1 MKMATREL
9 TPVRERAMKDLAHD
23 LTVIA
28 GAGAGKT
35 TILVGRFVELARDPA
50 VGPDH
55 VLAITFTR
63 KAAVEM
69 KERAVREL
77 ERLGETELRRK
88 TEAAYI
94 STIHGFAERVLRERP
109 LAARIDPDFSVL
121 TEYDQAL
128 FVEDALRQMYSRE
141 DLCSFARRLGK
152 SKRGGWKVFSVVR
165 EVARLMR
172 EGPEGASR
180 EAKLLELSD
189 DECVNGAIEAAREY
203 LCGCETRA
211 IECLTDLVPLLRA
224 ARFKSQAKMFQQCQE
239 YIASAEACIDA
250 RSLHGAGDVL
260 GTTGFTAQIH
270 GEDREPIKSR
280 LALVKNLVSEIG
292 SVDWEAQ
299 ERLERELI
307 PLKRAIYSAARDRGE
322 SYTAHK
328 QRIGALDFHDLQ
340 LRLHGLLVTND
351 RVRREYADRFR
362 HILLDEAQDT
372 DELQYDIIERLHD
385 GGGSLFIV
393 GDPKQA
399 IYEFRGAN
407 PDVFNGV
414 VAKTLPGQRLELPEN
429 FRSRAEII
437 SFVNGLGPAL
447 LGESFIQMDACAKYG
462 GESLAVPAVTA
473 IYAVQELPTE
483 EDGPSVYESLGD
495 ARAREAKAVAEELVR
510 LLRDGTQVRD
520 PDAGSDAEAGVAW
533 TELRPKHIALLF
545 RTRTPIPHFER
556 ALAER
561 GIPYVTAAGLGF
573 FERAEVLDCIMML
586 RALSQPLD
594 DMALAAVLRSPFVGV
609 SDGRLWRI
617 RTPGENR
624 SDPPPLYHELRRDG
638 GLKVFR
644 KRFERLRARAR
655 SLSAADALDEAI
667 RAFRYEAALAA
678 HDDGPAMLANLAK
691 LRGRLREL
699 GALSVAEG
707 YAELQRARDLME
719 SEPIAPLVGPNED
732 VVVLTTI
739 HQAKGLEWPIVCLP
753 SLEMKSNNRGEDF
766 SARHGALL
774 CKAIDENGEEVRP
787 LSAVSFSR
795 ELSERQEGE
804 ERRLLY
810 VALTRA
816 RERLILSACVRT
828 AGRFPEWKGAF
839 SRPLAFLV
847 AHTDEAL
854 SAPGE
859 HDCGTLSTSVRYVS
873 GPVAASTRFEGG
885 MTLASELHPIATA
898 RAPAEPPPL
907 AKSALPLTVK
917 VTELLA
923 FDRCPQVYRFSH
935 VLEIGEHTAR
945 QATRRPEN
953 DVALTPVEL
962 GTIVHSLL
970 ERADFHASDVRAE
983 VVRLLAEQ
991 PPGRHTALARML
1003 EPVLTGR
1010 LGERVRSA
1018 QRVEREWPFAFEAGG
1033 VLVEGVMDLAIQES
1047 DGRWTVV
1054 DYKSNDLKHS
1064 GRFEKLVGYY
1074 QRQLELYALA
1084 LSRSGLG
1091 DVSQCMLL
1099 FLTGPKVHE
1108 WAFDADGCGVEEW
1121 AKGIIDRIAAHDYDT
1136 AADGKC
1142 ERCGYRLRRICPT
1155 GREWVPGQS
1164 RYGAAALPV
1173 LPDEREVGA

>member
-1 MKMATREL
+1 MAKREL
-9 TPVRERAMKDLAHD
+9 TEARERAVKDLTHD
-23 LTVIA
+23 LAVIA

-35 TILVGRFVELARDPA
+35 TVLVDRFLELARDPL
-50 VGPDH
+50 VGPEH

-77 ERLGETELRRK
+77 EDEGDKELRRK

-152 SKRGGWKVFSVVR
+152 SKGGGWKVFSVVR

-172 EGPEGASR
+172 EGPEGAAR
-180 EAKLLELSD
+180 EAKLLMLAD
-189 DECVNGAIEAAREY
+189 DDCVNGAVEAARDY
-203 LCGCETRA
+203 LCRCETRA

-250 RSLHGAGDVL
+250 RSLDGAEEAF
-260 GTTGFTAQIH
+260 GTTSFTAQIH
-270 GEDREPIKSR
+270 GEDRDPIKNR
-280 LALVKNLVSEIG
+280 LTLVKKLVSEIA

-307 PLKRAIYSAARDRGE
+307 PLKRAIYSAARDIGE
-322 SYTAHK
+322 SYAAHK

-340 LRLHGLLVTND
+340 QRLHDLLVTND
-351 RVRREYADRFR
+351 RARREYADRFR

-372 DELQYDIIERLHD
+372 DELQYDIITRLHD

-414 VAKTLPGQRLELPEN
+414 VAKTPPDQRLELPEN
-429 FRSRAEII
+429 FRSREEII

-447 LGESFIQMDACAKYG
+447 LGESFIKMDACAKYG

-483 EDGPSVYESLGD
+483 EGAPPVCESLGD
-495 ARAREAKAVAEELVR
+495 ARVREAKAVAEELVR
-510 LLRDGTQVRD
+510 LLREGTRVCD
-520 PDAGSDAEAGVAW
+520 PDARSDDETGVVW
-533 TELRPKHIALLF
+533 TKLRPKHIALLF

-573 FERAEVLDCIMML
+573 FDRAEVLDCIMML

-617 RTPGENR
+617 RMPGGNR

-638 GLKVFR
+638 GLRVFR
-644 KRFERLRARAR
+644 KRFERLRTRVR

-667 RAFRYEAALAA
+667 RVFRYEAALAA

-707 YAELQRARDLME
+707 YTELQRARDLME
-719 SEPIAPLVGPNED
+719 SEPIAPIVGPNED
-732 VVVLTTI
+732 VVMLTTI

-787 LSAVSFSR
+787 LSAVGFAR

-828 AGRFPEWKGAF
+828 ADKIPEWKGEF
-839 SRPLAFLV
+839 SKPLAFLV

-859 HDCGTLSTSVRYVS
+859 HDCGTLLTSVRYVA
-873 GPVAASTRFEGG
+873 GPVAATTQFEGG
-885 MTLASELHPIATA
+885 LTLANELHPVAIAK
-898 RAPAEPPPL
+898 PPVDSPSL
-907 AKSALPLTVK
+907 LKSALPLTVK

-923 FDRCPQVYRFSH
+923 FNRCPQVYRFSH
-935 VLEIGEHTAR
+935 VLEIGEHTVREA
-945 QATRRPEN
+945 ARRPEN
-953 DVALTPVEL
+953 DAALTPVEL

-983 VVRLLAEQ
+983 VSRLLAEQ
-991 PPGRHTALARML
+991 PQGRHAALARML
-1003 EPVLTGR
+1003 EPVLTGP

-1018 QRVEREWPFAFEAGG
+1018 QRVEREWPFAFDAGG
-1033 VLVEGVMDLAIQES
+1033 VLVEGVMDLAIQGS
-1047 DGRWTVV
+1047 DGRWIVV

-1064 GRFEKLVGYY
+1064 GRFEYLVEYY
-1074 QRQLELYALA
+1074 QKQLELYALA

-1091 DVSQCMLL
+1091 DVPQCMLL

-1108 WAFDADGCGVEEW
+1108 WAFDAAGCGVEEW
-1121 AKGIIDRIAAHDYDT
+1121 AKGIIGRIAARDYET
-1136 AADGKC
+1136 TADGKC
-1142 ERCGYRLRRICPT
+1142 EFCGYRKRGICPT
-1155 GREWVPGQS
+1155 GRMWMPGRS
-1164 RYGAAALPV
+1164 PLGAAALPM
-1173 LPDEREVGA
+1173 LPDAREVKA

>member
-1 MKMATREL
+1 MAKREL
-9 TPVRERAMKDLAHD
+9 TPVRERAVRDLAHD

-35 TILVGRFVELARDPA
+35 TVLVDRFVELARDPS
-50 VGPDH
+50 VGPER

-77 ERLGETELRRK
+77 EERGETELRRK

-94 STIHGFAERVLRERP
+94 STIHGFSERVLRERP

-141 DLCSFARRLGK
+141 DLCAFARRLGK
-152 SKRGGWKVFSVVR
+152 SKRGGWKVFSIVR

-172 EGPEGASR
+172 EGPEQASR
-180 EAKLLELSD
+180 EAALLARSD
-189 DECVNGAIEAAREY
+189 DECVSGAIEAAREY
-203 LCGCETRA
+203 LCRCETRA
-211 IECLTDLVPLLRA
+211 IECLEDLVPLLRT
-224 ARFKSQAKMFQQCQE
+224 ARFKSQAKMFQQCQA
-239 YIASAEACIDA
+239 YIASAEACIDG
-250 RSLHGAGDVL
+250 RSLEGAGDAL
-260 GTTGFTAQIH
+260 GTTSFTAQIH
-270 GEDREPIKSR
+270 GDDREPIKNR
-280 LALVKNLVSEIG
+280 LALVKQLVFRIAD
-292 SVDWEAQ
+292 VDWEEQ

-307 PLKRAIYSAARDRGE
+307 PLKRAIYSAARDIGE
-322 SYTAHK
+322 SYAAHK

-340 LRLHGLLVTND
+340 QRLHELLVTND

-372 DELQYDIIERLHD
+372 DELQYDIIQRLHD

-414 VAKTLPGQRLELPEN
+414 VAKTPAGQRLELPEN
-429 FRSRAEII
+429 YRSREEII

-447 LGESFIQMDACAKYG
+447 LGNNFIKMEAHADYG

-473 IYAVQELPTE
+473 LYAVQELPAG
-483 EDGPSVYESLGD
+483 EDEPPAFETVGD
-495 ARAREAKAVAEELVR
+495 ARVREAKAVAEELVR
-510 LLRDGTQVRD
+510 LLGDGTQVRD
-520 PDAGSDAEAGVAW
+520 PDEKKW
-533 TELRPKHIALLF
+533 TQLRPRHIALLF

-573 FERAEVLDCIMML
+573 FDRAEVLDCIMML

-609 SDGRLWRI
+609 SDGRLWRM
-617 RTPGENR
+617 RTAGENGGER
-624 SDPPPLYHELRRDG
+624 PPLYHELRSDG
-638 GLKVFR
+638 GLRVFR
-644 KRFERLRARAR
+644 KRFERLRVRVR

-667 RAFRYEAALAA
+667 RVFRYEAALAA

-699 GALSVAEG
+699 GALSVAEA

-753 SLEMKSNNRGEDF
+753 SLEMKSNNHDEDF
-766 SARHGALL
+766 SSRHGALL
-774 CKAIDENGEEVRP
+774 CKAIDESSEEVKP
-787 LSAVSFSR
+787 LSAIGFSQ
-795 ELSERQEGE
+795 ELGERQEGE

-816 RERLILSACVRT
+816 RERLILSACVRS
-828 AGRFPEWKGAF
+828 AGKFPEWKGEF
-839 SRPLAFLV
+839 TRPLGFLV
-847 AHTDEAL
+847 AHTDQAL
-854 SAPGE
+854 STPGE
-859 HDCGTLSTSVRYVS
+859 HDCGTLLTSVRYVA
-873 GPVAASTRFEGG
+873 GPVAAATQFEGG
-885 MTLASELHPIATA
+885 MTLASELHPTA
-898 RAPAEPPPL
+898 MAKAPADPPPL
-907 AKSALPLTVK
+907 LDSALPLTVK

-923 FDRCPQVYRFSH
+923 FNRCPQIYRFSH

-945 QATRRPEN
+945 ESNRRPESGA
-953 DVALTPVEL
+953 ALTPVEI
-962 GTIVHSLL
+962 GTIVHALL

-983 VVRLLAEQ
+983 VARLLAEQ
-991 PPGRHTALARML
+991 PGERHTALARML
-1003 EPVLTGR
+1003 EPVLTGP
-1010 LGERVRSA
+1010 LAERVRGA
-1018 QRVEREWPFAFEAGG
+1018 RRVEREWPFAFDAGG
-1033 VLVEGVMDLAIQES
+1033 VLVEGVMDLAIQGS

-1054 DYKSNDLKHS
+1054 DYKSNDLKQS
-1064 GRFEKLVGYY
+1064 GRFEYLVGYY
-1074 QRQLELYALA
+1074 QKQLELYALA

-1091 DVSQCMLL
+1091 DVSHCMLL
-1099 FLTGPKVHE
+1099 FLTGPRMHE
-1108 WAFDADGCGVEEW
+1108 WAFDADGCRVETWGKEMI
-1121 AKGIIDRIAAHDYDT
+1121 GRIAARDYETT
-1136 AADGKC
+1136 AGEKC
-1142 ERCGYRLRRICPT
+1142 ERCGYRKRGICRT
-1155 GREWVPGQS
+1155 GRAWTPGQS
-1164 RYGAAALPV
+1164 SLGAAALPM
-1173 LPDEREVGA
+1173 LPDEREVEA

>member
-1 MKMATREL
+1 MKMAKREL
-9 TPVRERAMKDLAHD
+9 SDARRSAIEDLTHDLA
-23 LTVIA
+23 VIA

-35 TILVGRFVELARDPA
+35 TVLVDRFLKLARHPS
-50 VGPDH
+50 VGPEH

-77 ERLGETELRRK
+77 EDQGEKELRRK

-128 FVEDALRQMYSRE
+128 FVEDALRQMYTRE

-152 SKRGGWKVFSVVR
+152 SKGGGWKVFSVVR

-172 EGPEGASR
+172 EGPEGSSR
-180 EAKLLELSD
+180 EARLLALSD
-189 DECVNGAIEAAREY
+189 DDCVNGALESAREY
-203 LCGCETRA
+203 LRGRHERA
-211 IECLTDLVPLLRA
+211 IDCLEELLPLLREATITSRGKMYEQYRDYMATAETCVGCGSLDGALAVLEATRFTGQIHAAERAAIKHRTDLVRDI
-224 ARFKSQAKMFQQCQE
+224 AR
-239 YIASAEACIDA
+239 
-250 RSLHGAGDVL
+250 
-260 GTTGFTAQIH
+260 
-270 GEDREPIKSR
+270 
-280 LALVKNLVSEIG
+280 EIC
-292 SVDWEAQ
+292 SVDWAEQ

-307 PLKRAIYSAARDRGE
+307 PLKRAIYSAARGIGE
-322 SYTAHK
+322 SYAAHK

-340 LRLHGLLVTND
+340 QRLHDLLVTNE

-372 DELQYDIIERLHD
+372 DGLQYDIIERLHD

-414 VAKTLPGQRLELPEN
+414 VAKTPAEQRLELPEN
-429 FRSRAEII
+429 YRSREEII

-447 LGESFIQMDACAKYG
+447 LGESFIKMNACADYG
-462 GESLAVPAVTA
+462 GESLPVPAVTA
-473 IYAVQELPTE
+473 IYAVQELPAG
-483 EDGPSVYESLGD
+483 EDEQGVFESVGD
-495 ARAREAKAVAEELVR
+495 ARVREAKAVAEELVR
-510 LLRDGTQVRD
+510 LLDDGTQVRD
-520 PDAGSDAEAGVAW
+520 PDEKEW
-533 TELRPKHIALLF
+533 TKLRPRHIALLF

-573 FERAEVLDCIMML
+573 FDRAEVLDCIMML

-624 SDPPPLYHELRRDG
+624 NDPPPLYHELRRDG
-638 GLKVFR
+638 GLRVFR
-644 KRFERLRARAR
+644 KRFERLRTRAR

-667 RAFRYEAALAA
+667 RVFRYEAALAA

-787 LSAVSFSR
+787 LSAVGFAR
-795 ELSERQEGE
+795 ELGERQEGE

-828 AGRFPEWKGAF
+828 AGKFPEWKGEF
-839 SRPLAFLV
+839 SRPLAFLI

-854 SAPGE
+854 STPGE
-859 HDCGTLSTSVRYVS
+859 HDCGTLLTSVRYVA
-873 GPVAASTRFEGG
+873 GPVAAATPFEGG
-885 MTLASELHPIATA
+885 MTLARELHPVAVA
-898 RAPAEPPPL
+898 KPSVDPPPL
-907 AKSALPLTVK
+907 VDSALPLTVK

-923 FDRCPQVYRFSH
+923 FNRCPQVYRFSH

-945 QATRRPEN
+945 ESARRPEN

-962 GTIVHSLL
+962 GTIVHALL
-970 ERADFHASDVRAE
+970 ERADFQASDVRAE
-983 VVRLLAEQ
+983 VARLLAEQ
-991 PPGRHTALARML
+991 PEERHAALARML
-1003 EPVLTGR
+1003 EPVLTGA
-1010 LGERVRSA
+1010 LGERVRA
-1018 QRVEREWPFAFEAGG
+1018 AKRVEREWPFAFDAGG
-1033 VLVEGVMDLAIQES
+1033 VLVEGVMDLAIQGS

-1064 GRFEKLVGYY
+1064 GRLEYLVDYY
-1074 QRQLELYALA
+1074 RKQLELYALA

-1099 FLTGPKVHE
+1099 FLTGPRVHE
-1108 WAFDADGCGVEEW
+1108 WPFDADGCGVEEW
-1121 AKGIIDRIAAHDYDT
+1121 AKGIIGRIAARDFT
-1136 AADGKC
+1136 TTVGEKC
-1142 ERCGYRLRRICPT
+1142 ERCGYRQRRICPT
-1155 GREWVPGQS
+1155 GRAWVPGQS
-1164 RYGAAALPV
+1164 PFGAAALPM